1 MDGLKPIPFNTPWHE
16 DAVTKKWISE
26 MPRLTHSAILRWLR
40 ETDPMAL
47 ELLFAQADEVRRR
60 HVGDAVHLRGLI
72 EISNYCVRQCGY
84 CGLRAEHKID
94 RYRMGHEQILAA
106 AHHAVELGFGSI
118 VLQGGEDFGIEAQ
131 SFAEVIRAIKT
142 ETPLAVTLSL
152 GERLPD
158 ELQLWRE
165 AGADRYLLRF
175 ETSNP
180 ELYAAIHPPRKPGEA
195 AHPSD
200 RIDQLKLMRQMGY
213 EIGSGVMAGIPGQSY
228 EMLARDIELFA
239 ELDLDMVGIGPF
251 LAHPATPLG
260 RSDAPHAGVEQ
271 VPSNEWM
278 VLKTVAL
285 TRIVCPEAN
294 LPATTALATINTVD
308 GREHGLESGGNVFMP
323 ILTPSPYRQM
333 YEIYPGKACIDEDAT
348 QCNSCLRARIDRLGR
363 SVGEGPGGR
372 FTRGV
377 PRSATNA
384 RLAPRWTPQ
393 AEAPNLLEVLK

>member
-1 MDGLKPIPFNTPWHE
+1 
-16 DAVTKKWISE
+16 
-26 MPRLTHSAILRWLR
+26 MPLLTHDDILRWLR
-40 ETDPMAL
+40 ETDTSAL
-47 ELLFAQADEVRRR
+47 ELLFAQADEIRRT

-72 EISNYCVRQCGY
+72 EISNFCVRQCHY
-84 CGLRAEHKID
+84 CGLRAERKIQ
-94 RYRMGHEQILAA
+94 RYRMNHEEILQA
-106 AHHAVELGFGSI
+106 AHHAVQLGFGSV
-118 VLQGGEDFGIEAQ
+118 VLQGGEDFGIEAHW
-131 SFAEVIRAIKT
+131 FADVVRAIKA

-158 ELQLWRE
+158 ELQLWRD

-175 ETSNP
+175 ETSDP
-180 ELYAAIHPPRKPGEA
+180 SLYAAIHPLRGA
-195 AHPSD
+195 TPSD
-200 RIDQLKLMRQMGY
+200 RIGQLKLMRQMGY
-213 EIGSGVMAGIPGQSY
+213 EIGSGVMAGIPGQTY

-239 ELDLDMVGIGPF
+239 SLDLDMVGIGPF
-251 LAHPATPLG
+251 LAHPDTPLG
-260 RSDAPHAGVEQ
+260 RLDAATAGPEQ

-348 QCNSCLRARIDRLGR
+348 QCNSCLRGRIDRLGR
-363 SVGEGPGGR
+363 FVGEGPGGR
-372 FTRGV
+372 YTREA
-377 PRSATNA
+377 PQSAAST

-393 AEAPNLLEVLK
+393 PPSPLEVLR

>member
-1 MDGLKPIPFNTPWHE
+1 M
-16 DAVTKKWISE
+16 
-26 MPRLTHSAILRWLR
+26 THNEILRWLR
-40 ETDPMAL
+40 ESDAAAL
-47 ELLFAQADEVRRR
+47 ALLFAQADEVRRR

-72 EISNYCVRQCGY
+72 EISNYCVRQCHY
-84 CGLRAEHKID
+84 CGLRAERKIE
-94 RYRMGHEQILAA
+94 RYRMSHEEILAG
-106 AHHAVELGFGSI
+106 AHHAVELGFGSV
-118 VLQGGEDFGIEAQ
+118 VLQGGEDFGIEA
-131 SFAEVIRAIKT
+131 SWFAAVIRAIKA

-180 ELYAAIHPPRKPGEA
+180 ALYAAIHPRRGGA
-195 AHPSD
+195 ISD
-200 RIDQLKLMRQMGY
+200 RIGQLKLMREMGY
-213 EIGSGVMAGIPGQSY
+213 EIGSGVMAGIPGQTF

-251 LAHPATPLG
+251 LAHPGTPLG
-260 RSDAPHAGVEQ
+260 RPDAANAGAEQ

-285 TRIVCPEAN
+285 TRMVCPEAN

-348 QCNSCLRARIDRLGR
+348 QCNRCLRARIDRLGR
-363 SVGEGPGGR
+363 YVGEGPGGR
-372 FTRGV
+372 TTREA
-377 PRSATNA
+377 PRNARSA

-393 AEAPNLLEVLK
+393 QDAPALLEVLK